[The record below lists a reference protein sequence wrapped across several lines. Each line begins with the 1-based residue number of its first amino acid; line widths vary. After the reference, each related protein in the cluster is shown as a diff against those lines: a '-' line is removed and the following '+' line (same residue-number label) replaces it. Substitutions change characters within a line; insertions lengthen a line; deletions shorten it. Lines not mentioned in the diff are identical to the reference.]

1 MRSVQSAIIASAR
14 LCSVIGAP
22 SGVVV
27 AHGALSSP
35 ARALL
40 DSGEDAAVTAMTEA
54 LPAPVDHFLLQA
66 DLTVVVPGPPARDLA
81 VELAAV
87 ADRESAGAASVF
99 RVTEATVRRALE
111 STAMALIWILWPQFV
126 TVWQC

>member
-1 MRSVQSAIIASAR
+1 
-14 LCSVIGAP
+14 
-22 SGVVV
+22 
-27 AHGALSSP
+27 
-35 ARALL
+35 
-40 DSGEDAAVTAMTEA
+40 MTEA

-99 RVTEATVRRALE
+99 RVTEATVRRALDSGRSAGE
-111 STAMALIWILWPQFV
+111 LHAFFAGHTKTPVPQGLTYLIDDVARRHGRLRVGLGQAWSLDEWWALLAEE
-126 TVWQC
+126 